1 MMRSKLFPAEMR
13 QVLLAM
19 ADAIIS
25 SETVLNTLDAA
36 VGDGDHGIIMRLG
49 FEAIRNRLA
58 RLDASAGFHQ
68 LFAESGK
75 AFIGA
80 TGGAMGIIFG
90 KSLLSVG
97 TSLCDAKEFATPEL
111 KMMLAAMEK
120 AISQTGK
127 AKPGDKTILDGVHAA
142 REAAEL
148 SERANEA
155 LGEALKSAA
164 AAAEAAAQNT
174 ADMVCKAGR
183 ASRLGERTLGHPD
196 PGAVSF
202 AIIMRSFQES
212 VAKSPPA

>member
-1 MMRSKLFPAEMR
+1 MMRSKLFPADMR
-13 QVLLAM
+13 QVLLTM

-36 VGDGDHGIIMRLG
+36 IGDGDHGIIMRLG
-49 FEAIRNRLA
+49 FEAVKSRLA
-58 RLDASAGFHQ
+58 MLDASAGFQ
-68 LFAESGK
+68 EIFTESGK
-75 AFIGA
+75 TFIGA
-80 TGGAMGIIFG
+80 TGGTMGIIFG

-97 TSLCDAKEFATPEL
+97 TSLRDAEGFATPEL
-111 KMMLAAMEK
+111 KTMLAAMET
-120 AISQTGK
+120 AINQVGK

-155 LGEALKSAA
+155 LGEALKSVA

-174 ADMVCKAGR
+174 AGMVCKVGR
-183 ASRLGERTLGHPD
+183 ASRLGERTLGHLD

-202 AIIMRSFQES
+202 AIMMRSFQES
-212 VAKSPPA
+212 IAKSPPA

>member
-1 MMRSKLFPAEMR
+1 MMPSKLFPAEMR

-19 ADAIIS
+19 ADAIIG

-49 FEAIRNRLA
+49 FDAIRNRLA
-58 RLDASAGFHQ
+58 MLDASAGFHE
-68 LFAESGK
+68 LFTESGK

-97 TSLCDAKEFATPEL
+97 TSLCDAREFATPEL
-111 KMMLAAMEK
+111 KTMLAAMET
-120 AISQTGK
+120 AIGKTGK

-148 SERANEA
+148 SNKANEA
-155 LGEALKSAA
+155 LDEALKSAA
-164 AAAEAAAQNT
+164 AAAEAAAENT
-174 ADMVCKAGR
+174 AGMVCQAGR
-183 ASRLGERTLGHPD
+183 ASRLGERTLGHLD